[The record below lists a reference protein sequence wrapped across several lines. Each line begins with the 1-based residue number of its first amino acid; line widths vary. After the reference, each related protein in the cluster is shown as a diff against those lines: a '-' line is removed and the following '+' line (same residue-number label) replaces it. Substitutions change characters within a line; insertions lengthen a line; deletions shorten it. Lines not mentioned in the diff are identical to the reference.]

1 VGKIKTMSKNAWTK
15 CFCTH
20 KYLGADRNPFPVQ
33 CLTISQALARFSVQV
48 ACSRHSD
55 GGIRTIKY
63 FERRKKKGEETGE
76 RAKRTPVLIFQ
87 RMPFHPRKTANSGHV
102 TSTHNLLVVVF
113 IHQSK
118 LL

>member
-63 FERRKKKGEETGE
+63 FERRKKKEKRQGREPKE
-76 RAKRTPVLIFQ
+76 RLCSFFKECL
-87 RMPFHPRKTANSGHV
+87 
-102 TSTHNLLVVVF
+102 STHVRPPTVAM
-113 IHQSK
+113 
-118 LL
+118 